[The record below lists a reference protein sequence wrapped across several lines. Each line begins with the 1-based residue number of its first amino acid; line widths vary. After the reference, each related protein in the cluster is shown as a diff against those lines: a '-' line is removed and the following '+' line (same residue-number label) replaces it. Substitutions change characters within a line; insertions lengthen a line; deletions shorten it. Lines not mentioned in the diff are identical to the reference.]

1 METCWICGLKAD
13 SGEHKIKRS
22 DLKLL
27 IGDPTQQNP
36 MHWFE
41 GRDSRS
47 VKVGSIKSKKL
58 HFENKICSKCNNV
71 RTQNADQAW
80 QRLSEYIN
88 KHIDDI
94 RVHGKVSLSDAYAG
108 PNQEFKID
116 LQLFF
121 VKLLGCYIIDVKVP
135 VSLVPLAQ
143 SIIDREACP
152 SVYLMFSLVASEFE
166 SVHISELRSF
176 GFSGRV
182 DYLVFQYSVGDLV
195 VFVIYDP
202 RRLERKILRKSFH
215 PKKHTV
221 IIDFQMKD

>member
-94 RVHGKVSLSDAYAG
+94 RVHGKVSLSDVYAG
-108 PNQEFKID
+108 PSQEFKID

-121 VKLLGCYIIDVKVP
+121 VKLLG
-135 VSLVPLAQ
+135 L
-143 SIIDREACP
+143 
-152 SVYLMFSLVASEFE
+152 
-166 SVHISELRSF
+166 H
-176 GFSGRV
+176 
-182 DYLVFQYSVGDLV
+182 
-195 VFVIYDP
+195 
-202 RRLERKILRKSFH
+202 H
-215 PKKHTV
+215 
-221 IIDFQMKD
+221 